1 MAILLSGVAAF
12 VWGIADFL
20 GGFATRKSPVIV
32 VTFVAA
38 LGGLALGLV
47 ASPLISGP
55 ILVDFAWGA
64 AAGVGAAI
72 GLGLLY
78 FGLGTGPVGVVAPIS
93 SVVGA
98 VVPFVVGVALF
109 DERPASRALAGSALA
124 FMAILMITMERS
136 ESRASRRVIL
146 VALGAGVG
154 FGLFFIFL
162 SFVGSDSGLW
172 SLVGSKATNVVM
184 FGALLIGRRVPIRTG
199 QGYAIP
205 VAAGIL
211 DMAANIAVLFAL
223 RSGLVS
229 LVAVVT
235 GLFPIT
241 TMILARFVLGEHFR
255 KVQLAGIALALMATA
270 LIASS

>member
-32 VTFVAA
+32 VTFIAT
-38 LGGLALGLV
+38 LGGLAIGLV

-55 ILVDFAWGA
+55 VLVDFAWGA
-64 AAGVGAAI
+64 AAGVGGAI

-109 DERPASRALAGSALA
+109 DERPAFRALTGSALA
-124 FMAILMITMERS
+124 FIAILMITMERS
-136 ESRASRRVIL
+136 ESRASRRVVLAAI
-146 VALGAGVG
+146 GAGVG

-172 SLVGSKATNVVM
+172 PLVGSKATNVVV
-184 FGALLIGRRVPIRTG
+184 FGALLIGRVPIRTG
-199 QGYAIP
+199 QGYRLPIF
-205 VAAGIL
+205 AGVL

-223 RSGLVS
+223 RTGLVS
-229 LVAVVT
+229 LVAVVS

-255 KVQLAGIALALMATA
+255 KVQLAGIALALTATA
-270 LIASS
+270 LIAAG